1 MKSKQTNMPRTSL
14 GPQSLNMCRPFR
26 VSQPRLRAPAGP
38 AASPVRR
45 VWGPVVLS
53 ALPPSPPLVPLSLD
67 EEVGP
72 KVYSSP
78 QSLDSRAG
86 RRAIASEVLEAGCLG
101 LVAFS
106 CGPFRSGAG
115 GEACRTSRSEPD
127 SPFSSRV
134 ILQEHRRHHLH
145 PVSTCQ
151 RPAGSRG
158 GSGRLPCRDRD
169 LKRGPPGAQRTLGG
183 CLDERG
189 RVVGERGMVPVSG
202 SPGEFRGQ
210 TPSGEVTPGALCP
223 GSVGPLLCP
232 WAGGW
237 SPCSARKGDLT

>member
-53 ALPPSPPLVPLSLD
+53 APPPPLVPLSLD

-115 GEACRTSRSEPD
+115 EGVP
-127 SPFSSRV
+127 
-134 ILQEHRRHHLH
+134 HL
-145 PVSTCQ
+145 
-151 RPAGSRG
+151 
-158 GSGRLPCRDRD
+158 
-169 LKRGPPGAQRTLGG
+169 
-183 CLDERG
+183 
-189 RVVGERGMVPVSG
+189 
-202 SPGEFRGQ
+202 
-210 TPSGEVTPGALCP
+210 
-223 GSVGPLLCP
+223 PL
-232 WAGGW
+232 
-237 SPCSARKGDLT
+237 